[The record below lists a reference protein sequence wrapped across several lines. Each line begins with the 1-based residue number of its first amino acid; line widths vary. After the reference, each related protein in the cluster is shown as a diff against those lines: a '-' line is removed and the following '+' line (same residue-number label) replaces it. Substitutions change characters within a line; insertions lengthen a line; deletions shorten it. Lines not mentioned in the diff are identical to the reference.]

1 MKTMKSLLTTLFLS
15 AMLFVLAGCGDQA
28 NRQPA
33 EEEGATEMQETVKPP
48 SGIIS
53 LDEARQDYELY
64 GKRRVPL
71 IQRYEDSILNRQHKD
86 SSFIVARYVA
96 FDFKQMQEYMKWI
109 EQEATA
115 VGADITSLRIY
126 FSNNPDA
133 DGYVH
138 PKQNSVML
146 VPAATPNA
154 ETGDQY
160 ILYLNNGKPGYL
172 DEDLRPWS
180 PDGMGA
186 LQMDGQRT
194 EASLVPNPAALMLL
208 QTGSLFMNEGSSSPP
223 PSK

>member
-1 MKTMKSLLTTLFLS
+1 MKTMKSPLTTL
-15 AMLFVLAGCGDQA
+15 LFSGMFVVLAGCGDQA

-33 EEEGATEMQETVKPP
+33 EAEEATEMQETVNPP
-48 SGIIS
+48 KGIIT

-71 IQRYEDSILNRQHKD
+71 IQRYEDSILRRDHKD
-86 SSFIVARYVA
+86 STFIVARYVA
-96 FDFKQMQEYMKWI
+96 FDFKQMQDYMKWI
-109 EQEATA
+109 EQEAAA

-146 VPAATPNA
+146 VPAATPDA

-172 DEDLRPWS
+172 DENLRPWS
-180 PDGMGA
+180 PNGMGV
-186 LQMDGQRT
+186 LQGEVQRT
-194 EASLVPNPAALMLL
+194 EASLLPDPAALLSL
-208 QTGSLFMNEGSSSPP
+208 QTGSMFMNEGSSSPP